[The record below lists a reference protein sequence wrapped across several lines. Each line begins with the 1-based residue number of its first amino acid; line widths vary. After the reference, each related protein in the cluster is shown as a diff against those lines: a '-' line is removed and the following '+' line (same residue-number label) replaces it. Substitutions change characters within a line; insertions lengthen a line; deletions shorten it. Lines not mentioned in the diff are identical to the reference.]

1 MIFRVF
7 ALVSLIWLLGF
18 IPSDAGG
25 VKDTSISA
33 ITTTNGKIAFSWDAP
48 PEFKAHIYAINPDQS
63 NVAQLTSGADQEFEP
78 AWSPDGT
85 RIAFSRSLAGGGR
98 KIFVMNADGSNQ
110 IAITNGPG
118 DSVPSWSPDG
128 STIAYLSVTASF
140 ELRLIN
146 ADGSNQ
152 RVLVSRSG
160 FRQSIAGPATWS
172 PDGKKIAFAATDGFD
187 GVIHIYVVDSG
198 GANQTA
204 LTSGG
209 ASDVSPSWSPDGAK
223 ILFVRTGTNT
233 LFVMNADGSNQA
245 PVTSFAGQ
253 QIFSPV
259 WSPDGQQ
266 IALQIS
272 STPARAPNVFVMNA
286 NGSGLTP
293 ITDNTG
299 VNIAAGVSWQTLHVA
314 PTQNPTLLTEENSER
329 AIALQSVTFA
339 RDPFP
344 RTQPFPFGADARTR
358 IAVFAMNIDLQPG
371 ETVAAVTA
379 SSEDS
384 QHTIRPLTVEFVGKV
399 PNFGWLTQVNLVLSD
414 QLAEGDALISLTYHG
429 VESNKAVIKIK

>member
-1 MIFRVF
+1 LIFRVF
-7 ALVSLIWLLGF
+7 ALVSLIWILGF
-18 IPSDAGG
+18 TPSDAGG

-48 PEFKAHIYAINPDQS
+48 PDFKAHIYAINPDGL
-63 NVAQLTSGADQEFEP
+63 NVMQLTSGADQEFHP

-85 RIAFSRSLAGGGR
+85 RIAFSRSLASGGR

-118 DSVPSWSPDG
+118 DFVPSWSPDG

-146 ADGSNQ
+146 ADGTNQ

-160 FRQSIAGPATWS
+160 FRQSITGPANWS

-187 GVIHIYVVDSG
+187 GVTHIYVMDNG
-198 GANQTA
+198 GSNQTA
-204 LTSGG
+204 LTSAA
-209 ASDVSPSWSPDGAK
+209 ASDVSPSWAPDGTK
-223 ILFVRTGTNT
+223 ISFVRTGTNT
-233 LFVMNADGSNQA
+233 LFTMNADGSNQT
-245 PVTSFAGQ
+245 PIFSNGGQ
-253 QIFSPV
+253 LFSPV
-259 WSPDGQQ
+259 WSPDGQK

-272 STPARAPNVFVMNA
+272 SQPASGPNVFVMNSD
-286 NGSGLTP
+286 GSNLTP
-293 ITDNTG
+293 VTQNTG
-299 VNIAAGVSWQTLHVA
+299 VQIGNGVSWQALHVA

-329 AIALQSVTFA
+329 AIALESVTFA

-344 RTQPFPFGADARTR
+344 RTQALPFGSDARTR
-358 IAVFAMNIDLQPG
+358 VAVFAMNIDTG
-371 ETVAAVTA
+371 VTA

-399 PNFGWLTQVNLVLSD
+399 PNFGWLTQVNLVLPG
-414 QLAEGDALISLTYHG
+414 QLAEGDVLISLTYHG
-429 VESNKAVIKIK
+429 VESNKAVIKIKP